1 MKTGAIQQQASVL
14 PESNVKLLKNGSSV
28 LVRVISNKG
37 NGRYEGSVAGV
48 RISFSAKNPL
58 SVGQSFVATVNQ
70 NKGILEL
77 IPKLQRQQSSLLN
90 LVSDGQISK
99 YLSDLGLVPD
109 NLSFHLLKQLK
120 QNKMEFNESV
130 LNRVHKRAMQF
141 SGKEKNASEIL
152 LMLYQKGINLSDE
165 ELNHLLNSFE
175 NVEPDE
181 LISKLNKIK
190 KSWLILPF
198 NIVDKNEDEFGKGY
212 VKILQDEGRNVLKT
226 VVNCIYLKNTYSFL
240 VDFQSNLPFL
250 INMHISNVS
259 NENAIKTNCHK
270 LEAIFRNINPA
281 IKVLWCNEDELK
293 GFGCELEKM
302 YVLGGEI

>member
-1 MKTGAIQQQASVL
+1 MKTGAIQQQSSVL

-48 RISFSAKNPL
+48 RISFSAKNSL

-99 YLSDLGLVPD
+99 YLSGLGLVPD

-130 LNRVHKRAMQF
+130 LNRVHKRAMKF

-175 NVEPDE
+175 NVESDE

-190 KSWLILPF
+190 KSWIILPF

-212 VKILQDEGRNVLKT
+212 VKILQDSGRNVLKT

-240 VDFQSNLPFL
+240 VDFQSNLPVL